1 MVILK
6 TKIKKTKM
14 KKIFI
19 VSIALVLANV
29 TFAQRVL
36 TRSGEIKF
44 DASMPN
50 LVEIAGKSNTV
61 SAILDQATGQFATS
75 VIIKSIRFKAPLME
89 EHFNENYMESSKF
102 ANSTFKGKIAG
113 FDTKKLSASKVAF
126 DIEGDLT
133 IHGVTK
139 KVKTKIYLTSNGTKI
154 GATGNFT
161 VHAQDYGIE
170 IPSLVKEKFAEQI
183 KVSFDFDFDSK

>member
-1 MVILK
+1 
-6 TKIKKTKM
+6 M
-14 KKIFI
+14 KKILLLII
-19 VSIALVLANV
+19 VLLVAN
-29 TFAQRVL
+29 TSFSQRLL

-75 VIIKSIRFKAPLME
+75 VIIKSIRFKSPLME
-89 EHFNENYMESSKF
+89 EHFNENYMESSKY
-102 ANSTFKGKIAG
+102 ANATFKGKIAG
-113 FDTKKLSASKVAF
+113 FDPKKLASTKVAYE
-126 DIEGDLT
+126 IEGDLT

-139 KVKTKIYLTSNGTKI
+139 KIKTKIYLVSNGDI
-154 GATGNFT
+154 VGATGNFT
-161 VHAQDYGIE
+161 VHAQDYAIE

-183 KVSFDFDFDSK
+183 KVSFDFDLNSK

>member
-1 MVILK
+1 
-6 TKIKKTKM
+6 M
-14 KKIFI
+14 KKII
-19 VSIALVLANV
+19 LVALLLLVNI
-29 TFAQRVL
+29 TFGQRLL

-75 VIIKSIRFKAPLME
+75 IIIKSIRFKVPLME
-89 EHFNENYMESSKF
+89 EHFNENYMESSKYP
-102 ANSTFKGKIAG
+102 NSTFKGKITG
-113 FDTKKLSASKVAF
+113 FDAKKLAASKVAY

-133 IHGVTK
+133 IHGISK
-139 KVKTKIYLTSNGTKI
+139 KVKTKIYLSLNGNKV
-154 GATGNFT
+154 AASGNFL

-170 IPSLVKEKFAEQI
+170 IPSLVKEKFANQI
-183 KVSFDFDFDSK
+183 KVSFNFDLDSK

>member
-1 MVILK
+1 
-6 TKIKKTKM
+6 M
-14 KKIFI
+14 KKII
-19 VSIALVLANV
+19 LIALLLLVNI
-29 TFAQRVL
+29 TFGQRLL

-75 VIIKSIRFKAPLME
+75 IIIKSIRFKVPLME
-89 EHFNENYMESSKF
+89 EHFNENYMESSKYP
-102 ANSTFKGKIAG
+102 NSTFKGKITG
-113 FDTKKLSASKVAF
+113 FDAKKLAASKVAY

-133 IHGVTK
+133 IHGISK
-139 KVKTKIYLTSNGTKI
+139 KVKTKIYLSLNGNKV
-154 GATGNFT
+154 AASGNFL

-170 IPSLVKEKFAEQI
+170 IPSLVKEKFANQI
-183 KVSFDFDFDSK
+183 KVSFNFDLDSK

>member
-1 MVILK
+1 
-6 TKIKKTKM
+6 M
-14 KKIFI
+14 KKII
-19 VSIALVLANV
+19 LLTLLLLANI
-29 TFAQRVL
+29 TFSQRLL

-50 LVEIAGKSNTV
+50 LVEIVGKSNTV

-75 VIIKSIRFKAPLME
+75 VIIKSIRFKVPLME
-89 EHFNENYMESSKF
+89 EHFNENYMESSKY

-113 FDTKKLSASKVAF
+113 FDAKKLSATKIAYDV
-126 DIEGDLT
+126 EGDLT

-139 KVKTKIYLTSNGTKI
+139 KVKTKIYLTSNGGKV
-154 GATGNFT
+154 GVTGNFL

-183 KVSFDFDFDSK
+183 KVSFSFDLDSK

>member
-1 MVILK
+1 
-6 TKIKKTKM
+6 M
-14 KKIFI
+14 KKII
-19 VSIALVLANV
+19 LLTLLLLANI
-29 TFAQRVL
+29 TFSQRLL

-50 LVEIAGKSNTV
+50 LVEIVGKSNTV

-75 VIIKSIRFKAPLME
+75 VIVKSIRFKVPLME
-89 EHFNENYMESSKF
+89 EHFNENYMESSKY

-113 FDTKKLSASKVAF
+113 FDAKKLTATKIAY
-126 DIEGDLT
+126 DIEGDLI

-139 KVKTKIYLTSNGTKI
+139 KVKTKIYLSSNGSKV
-154 GATGNFT
+154 GAMGNFL

-170 IPSLVKEKFAEQI
+170 IPKLVKDKFAEQI
-183 KVSFDFDFDSK
+183 KVSFNFDLDSK

>member
-1 MVILK
+1 
-6 TKIKKTKM
+6 M
-14 KKIFI
+14 KKII
-19 VSIALVLANV
+19 LLTLLLLANI
-29 TFAQRVL
+29 TFAQRLL

-50 LVEIAGKSNTV
+50 LVQIVGKSNTV

-75 VIIKSIRFKAPLME
+75 VIIKSIRFKVPLME
-89 EHFNENYMESSKF
+89 EHFNENYMESSKY

-113 FDTKKLSASKVAF
+113 FDAKKLSATKIAF
-126 DIEGDLT
+126 DVEGDLT

-139 KVKTKIYLTSNGTKI
+139 NVKTKIYLSSNGGKV
-154 GATGNFT
+154 GATGSFL

-183 KVSFDFDFDSK
+183 KVSFSFDLDSK

>member
-1 MVILK
+1 
-6 TKIKKTKM
+6 M
-14 KKIFI
+14 KKII
-19 VSIALVLANV
+19 LLTLLLLANI
-29 TFAQRVL
+29 TFAQRLL

-50 LVEIAGKSNTV
+50 LVEIVGKSNTV
-61 SAILDQATGQFATS
+61 SAILDLATGQFATS
-75 VIIKSIRFKAPLME
+75 VIIKSIRFKVPLME
-89 EHFNENYMESSKF
+89 EHFNENYMESSKY

-113 FDTKKLSASKVAF
+113 FDAKKLSATKIAYDV
-126 DIEGDLT
+126 EGDLT

-139 KVKTKIYLTSNGTKI
+139 KVKTKIYLTSNGGKV
-154 GATGNFT
+154 GATGNFL

-183 KVSFDFDFDSK
+183 KVSFSFDLDSK

>member
-1 MVILK
+1 
-6 TKIKKTKM
+6 M
-14 KKIFI
+14 KKII
-19 VSIALVLANV
+19 LLTLLLLANI
-29 TFAQRVL
+29 TFAQRLL

-50 LVEIAGKSNTV
+50 LVEIVGKSNTV

-75 VIIKSIRFKAPLME
+75 VIVKSIRFKVPLME
-89 EHFNENYMESSKF
+89 EHFNENYMESSKY

-113 FDTKKLSASKVAF
+113 FDAKKLTATKIAY
-126 DIEGDLT
+126 DIEGDLI

-139 KVKTKIYLTSNGTKI
+139 KVKTKIYLSSNGSKV
-154 GATGNFT
+154 GAMGNFL

-183 KVSFDFDFDSK
+183 KVSFSFDLVSK

>member
-1 MVILK
+1 MGGSQLQRKLI
-6 TKIKKTKM
+6 M
-14 KKIFI
+14 KKVLLILA
-19 VSIALVLANV
+19 ALVFTSISFGQKL
-29 TFAQRVL
+29 L

-50 LVEIAGKSNTV
+50 LVEIAGKSNTA
-61 SAILDQATGQFATS
+61 SAILDQATGNFASS

-89 EHFNENYMESSKF
+89 EHFNENYLESSKF
-102 ANSTFKGKIAG
+102 PNSTFKGKIAG
-113 FDTKKLSASKVAF
+113 FDAKKINASKVAY

-133 IHGVTK
+133 LHGATK
-139 KVKTKIYLTSNGTKI
+139 KVKTKIYLSSNGTKV
-154 GATGNFT
+154 GASGNFT

-183 KVSFDFDFDSK
+183 KVSFDFDLDSK

>member
-1 MVILK
+1 
-6 TKIKKTKM
+6 M
-14 KKIFI
+14 KKII
-19 VSIALVLANV
+19 LLTLLLLANI
-29 TFAQRVL
+29 TFAQRLL

-50 LVEIAGKSNTV
+50 LVEIVGKSNTV
-61 SAILDQATGQFATS
+61 SAILDLATGQFATS
-75 VIIKSIRFKAPLME
+75 VIIKSIRFKVPLME

-113 FDTKKLSASKVAF
+113 FDAKKLTATKIAY

-133 IHGVTK
+133 IHGLTK
-139 KVKTKIYLTSNGTKI
+139 KVKTKIFLSSNGSKV
-154 GATGNFT
+154 GATGNFL

-183 KVSFDFDFDSK
+183 KVSFSFDLDSK

>member
-1 MVILK
+1 M
-6 TKIKKTKM
+6 KKT
-14 KKIFI
+14 ILFTLL
-19 VSIALVLANV
+19 LVVNI
-29 TFAQRVL
+29 TFAQRLL

-61 SAILDQATGQFATS
+61 SAILDLPTGQFATS
-75 VIIKSIRFKAPLME
+75 VIIKSIRFKTPLME

-102 ANSTFKGKIAG
+102 PNSTFKGKIIG
-113 FDTKKLSASKVAF
+113 FDAKKLSTSKVAF

-133 IHGVTK
+133 IHGITK
-139 KVKTKIYLTSNGTKI
+139 KVKTKIYLSSNGSKVA
-154 GATGNFT
+154 ATGNFT

-170 IPSLVKEKFAEQI
+170 IPKLVKDKFAEQI
-183 KVSFDFDFDSK
+183 KVSFNLDLDSK

>member
-1 MVILK
+1 
-6 TKIKKTKM
+6 M

-19 VSIALVLANV
+19 LSITLILANV
-29 TFAQRVL
+29 TFSQRML

-61 SAILDQATGQFATS
+61 SAILDESNGNFATS
-75 VIIKSIRFKAPLME
+75 AIIKSFRFKSPLME

-102 ANSTFKGKIAG
+102 PNSTFKGKIAG
-113 FDTKKLSASKVAF
+113 FDAKKLSATKSAYDV
-126 DIEGDLT
+126 EGDLT

-139 KVKTKIYLTSNGTKI
+139 KVKTKIYLSLNGSKIVTSGS
-154 GATGNFT
+154 FT
-161 VHAQDYGIE
+161 VHAQDYNIE

-183 KVSFDFDFDSK
+183 KVAFAFELDTK

>member
-1 MVILK
+1 
-6 TKIKKTKM
+6 M
-14 KKIFI
+14 KKII
-19 VSIALVLANV
+19 LLTLLLLANI
-29 TFAQRVL
+29 TFAQRLL

-50 LVEIAGKSNTV
+50 LVEIVGKSNTV

-75 VIIKSIRFKAPLME
+75 VIVKSIRFKVPLME
-89 EHFNENYMESSKF
+89 EHFNENYMESSKY

-113 FDTKKLSASKVAF
+113 FDAKKLTATKIAYDV
-126 DIEGDLT
+126 EGDLT

-139 KVKTKIYLTSNGTKI
+139 KVKTKIFLTSNGSKL
-154 GATGNFT
+154 GATGNFF

-183 KVSFDFDFDSK
+183 KVSFSFDLDSK

>member
-1 MVILK
+1 
-6 TKIKKTKM
+6 M

-19 VSIALVLANV
+19 LSITLILANV
-29 TFAQRVL
+29 VFAQRML

-61 SAILDQATGQFATS
+61 SAILDQATGNFATS
-75 VIIKSIRFKAPLME
+75 AIIKSFRFKSPLME
-89 EHFNENYMESSKF
+89 EHFNENYLESSKF
-102 ANSTFKGKIAG
+102 PNSTFKGKIAG
-113 FDTKKLSASKVAF
+113 FDAKKLSATKTAY

-133 IHGVTK
+133 LHGVTK
-139 KVKTKIYLTSNGTKI
+139 KIKTKIYLSLDGDKVV
-154 GATGNFT
+154 ATGNFS
-161 VHAQDYGIE
+161 VHAQDYKIE

-183 KVSFDFDFDSK
+183 KVSFDFDLDTK

>member
-1 MVILK
+1 
-6 TKIKKTKM
+6 M
-14 KKIFI
+14 KKII
-19 VSIALVLANV
+19 LLTLLLLANI
-29 TFAQRVL
+29 TFAQRLL

-50 LVEIAGKSNTV
+50 LVEIVGKSNTV
-61 SAILDQATGQFATS
+61 SAILDLATGQFATS
-75 VIIKSIRFKAPLME
+75 VIIKSIRFKVPLME

-113 FDTKKLSASKVAF
+113 FDAKKLIATKIAYDV
-126 DIEGDLT
+126 EGDLT

-139 KVKTKIYLTSNGTKI
+139 KVKTKIYLTSNGSKV
-154 GATGNFT
+154 GATGNFL

-183 KVSFDFDFDSK
+183 NVSFSFDLDSK